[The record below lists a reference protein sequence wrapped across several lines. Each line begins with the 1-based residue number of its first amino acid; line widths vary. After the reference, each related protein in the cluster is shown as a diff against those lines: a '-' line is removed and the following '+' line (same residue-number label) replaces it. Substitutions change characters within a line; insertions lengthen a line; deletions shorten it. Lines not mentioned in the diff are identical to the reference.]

1 MLRAYSRLLEQL
13 MLVADLVLVGLCWL
27 LAYWLRFYVAG
38 PPLPYADRGP
48 VADYLLMLLPILLV
62 WSASFRAFGL
72 YRPRRIGSH
81 LSEAVDLA
89 KASTMGVLVLVA
101 LMTFFFRGY
110 DYSRVVIVYFWLLSI
125 GVVWFSR
132 AAFREGLRFARRRGY
147 NQRFA
152 VVVGDGELAATV
164 VQRMEG
170 RRDVGIQ
177 VLGVVGDE
185 KDDTG
190 GVRRLGG
197 YADLRAV
204 LDAHTVDHVILALAH
219 EDYGR
224 LAGLLDA
231 VGDEPVT
238 IHVVPDL
245 LRFASLRGGIEQF
258 EGMPFIHLRE
268 SPLYGWNRL
277 AKRVFDFLF
286 SATVLAVLWPVLLLL
301 AAAVKVSS
309 RGPVFYRQ
317 ERMGL
322 DGRRFEMLKFRTM
335 DADAEVRSGP
345 VWARPSDQRRTGLGA
360 FLRRLSLDEL
370 PQFWNVLKGEMS
382 IVGPRPERPFFGGT

>member
-125 GVVWFSR
+125 SVVWFSR

-360 FLRRLSLDEL
+360 FLRRQSLDEL
-370 PQFWNVLKGEMS
+370 PQFWNVLRGDMS
-382 IVGPRPERPFFGGT
+382 

>member
-1 MLRAYSRLLEQL
+1 MLKAYSRLLEQL
-13 MLVADLVLVGLCWL
+13 MLVVDLVLVGLCWL

-38 PPLPYADRGP
+38 PPQLYGDVPP
-48 VADYLLMLLPILLV
+48 LADYLLMLVPILLV
-62 WSASFRAFGL
+62 WGVSFRAFGL

-101 LMTFFFRGY
+101 VMTFFFRGY
-110 DYSRVVIVYFWLLSI
+110 DYSRVAIVYFWLLSI

-147 NQRFA
+147 NLRFA

-164 VQRMEG
+164 VQRVQG
-170 RRDVGIQ
+170 RPDVGIQ
-177 VLGVVGDE
+177 VLGVVGDD

-190 GVRRLGG
+190 GARRLGG

-204 LDAHTVDHVILALAH
+204 LDAHTVDHVILALPH

-277 AKRVFDFLF
+277 AKRVFDFVF
-286 SATVLAVLWPVLLLL
+286 AATVLATIWPALLLL
-301 AAAVKVSS
+301 AIAVKLSS

-335 DADAEVRSGP
+335 DADAEAQTGP
-345 VWARPSDQRRTGLGA
+345 VWARPADRRRTGLGA
-360 FLRRLSLDEL
+360 LLRRLSLDEL
-370 PQFWNVLKGEMS
+370 PQF
-382 IVGPRPERPFFGGT
+382 